1 MKLKHTPGPWEKDYG
16 STEGHIKSIGIPEYN
31 YTPTVCRYKNLYKGD
46 FTVADSLSI
55 EEQEA
60 NGRLIAFAPKMLEA
74 LIEDCKK
81 SYNVDMNN
89 PMFQGNPPIKHKEL
103 IEKVTGLSIKEVIE

>member
-1 MKLKHTPGPWEKDYG
+1 MKLKHTSGPWEKDYG

-46 FTVADSLSI
+46 LTVADSLSI

-60 NGRLIAFAPKMLEA
+60 NGRLIALAPEMLEI
-74 LIEDCKK
+74 LIED
-81 SYNVDMNN
+81 
-89 PMFQGNPPIKHKEL
+89 IKL
-103 IEKVTGLSIKEVIE
+103 IIKIYAFITTHLKADIDYRI